1 MALKQIYHGS
11 KEYDLM
17 VQLRYE
23 IMRKPLGL
31 SFTEEELKS
40 EKDDI
45 LIGSF
50 EDDEI
55 LGCCLITKI
64 DNQSARLR
72 QMAVLKNRQGLGI
85 GESMM
90 QFAENI
96 ARDRGFRILTMHAR
110 ETAIGF
116 YERYGYKTCGDEFIE
131 VNIPHRIM
139 EKKLL

>member
-11 KEYDLM
+11 KEYDQM
-17 VQLRYE
+17 VKLRYE

-31 SFTEEELKS
+31 GFTDEELKK
-40 EKDDI
+40 EKEDV
-45 LIGSF
+45 LIGAF

-55 LGCCLITKI
+55 IGCCLLTKI
-64 DNQSARLR
+64 DSNCTRLR
-72 QMAVLKNRQGLGI
+72 QMAVQKNRQGLGI

-96 ARDRGFRILTMHAR
+96 ARDRGFRILMMHAR

-116 YERYGYKTCGDEFIE
+116 YERYGYKTKGDEFIE

>member
-11 KEYDLM
+11 KDYEKM

-23 IMRKPLGL
+23 VMRKPLGL
-31 SFTEEELKS
+31 GFTEEELSK
-40 EKDDI
+40 EKEDI
-45 LIGSF
+45 LIGAF

-55 LGCCLITKI
+55 IGCCLLTKI
-64 DNQSARLR
+64 DSNCTRLR
-72 QMAVLKNRQGLGI
+72 QMAVQKNHQGLGI

-96 ARDRGFRILTMHAR
+96 ARDRGFRQIMMHAR

-116 YERYGYKTCGDEFIE
+116 YERYGYKTKGEEFIE
-131 VNIPHRIM
+131 VNIPHRVM
-139 EKKLL
+139 EKKLV

>member
-1 MALKQIYHGS
+1 MALKQIYHGTP
-11 KEYDLM
+11 EYDQM

-31 SFTEEELKS
+31 GFTDNELKK

-45 LIGSF
+45 LIGAF

-55 LGCCLITKI
+55 LGCCLITKVN
-64 DNQSARLR
+64 NQCARLR
-72 QMAVLKNRQGLGI
+72 QMAVQKKRQGMGI

-96 ARDRGFRILTMHAR
+96 ARDRGFRILMMHAR

-116 YERYGYKTCGDEFIE
+116 YERYGYKTRGDEFIE
-131 VNIPHRIM
+131 VNIPHRVM
-139 EKKLL
+139 EKKLV

>member
-11 KEYDLM
+11 KEYDQM
-17 VQLRYE
+17 VKLRYE

-31 SFTEEELKS
+31 DFNEDELKK

-45 LIGSF
+45 LIGAF
-50 EDDEI
+50 EEEI
-55 LGCCLITKI
+55 IIGCCLLTKI
-64 DNQSARLR
+64 DSQCTRLR
-72 QMAVLKNRQGLGI
+72 QMAVQKSRQGMGI

-96 ARDRGFRILTMHAR
+96 ARDRGFRIITMHAR

-116 YERYGYKTCGDEFIE
+116 YERYGYKTKGDEFVEI
-131 VNIPHRIM
+131 NIPHRIM
-139 EKKLL
+139 EKKLM

>member
-11 KEYDLM
+11 KDYDQM
-17 VQLRYE
+17 VKLRYE

-31 SFTEEELKS
+31 NFSEDELKR

-45 LIGSF
+45 LIGAF

-55 LGCCLITKI
+55 LGCCLLTKI
-64 DNQSARLR
+64 DNQCAKLR
-72 QMAVLKNRQGLGI
+72 QMAVQKNRQGLGI

-96 ARDRGFRILTMHAR
+96 ARDRGFKIITMHAR
-110 ETAIGF
+110 ENAIGF
-116 YERYGYKTCGDEFIE
+116 YERYGYKTKGDEFIE
-131 VNIPHRIM
+131 INIPHRVM
-139 EKKLL
+139 EKVLV

>member
-11 KEYDLM
+11 KEYDQM
-17 VQLRYE
+17 VKLRYE

-31 SFTEEELKS
+31 DFNEDELKK

-45 LIGSF
+45 LIGAF
-50 EDDEI
+50 DEEMI
-55 LGCCLITKI
+55 IGCCLLTKI
-64 DNQSARLR
+64 DSQCTRLR
-72 QMAVLKNRQGLGI
+72 QMAVQKSRQGMGI

-96 ARDRGFRILTMHAR
+96 ARDRGFRIITMHAR

-116 YERYGYKTCGDEFIE
+116 YERYGYKTKGDEFVEI
-131 VNIPHRIM
+131 NIPHRIM
-139 EKKLL
+139 EKKLM

>member
-11 KEYDLM
+11 RDYDQM
-17 VQLRYE
+17 VKLRYE

-31 SFTEEELKS
+31 EFTEEELQK

-45 LIGSF
+45 LIGAF
-50 EDDEI
+50 EDDKI
-55 LGCCLITKI
+55 IGCCLLTKI
-64 DNQSARLR
+64 DAICTKMR
-72 QMAVLKNRQGLGI
+72 QMAVQKNRQGMGI

-96 ARDRGFRILTMHAR
+96 ARDRGFKSIMMHAR

-116 YERYGYKTCGDEFIE
+116 YERYGYKTRGDEFIE
-131 VNIPHRIM
+131 VNIPHRVM
-139 EKKLL
+139 EKKLV

>member
-11 KEYDLM
+11 KEYDQM
-17 VQLRYE
+17 VKLRYE

-31 SFTEEELKS
+31 DFNEDELKK

-45 LIGSF
+45 LIGAF
-50 EDDEI
+50 EEEMI
-55 LGCCLITKI
+55 IGCCLLTKI
-64 DNQSARLR
+64 DSQCTRLR
-72 QMAVLKNRQGLGI
+72 QMAVQKSRQGMGI

-96 ARDRGFRILTMHAR
+96 ARDRGFRIITMHAR

-116 YERYGYKTCGDEFIE
+116 YERYGYKTKGDEFVEI
-131 VNIPHRIM
+131 NIPHRIM
-139 EKKLL
+139 EKKLM

>member
-17 VQLRYE
+17 VKLRYE

-31 SFTEEELKS
+31 DFSVEELS
-40 EKDDI
+40 REKEDI
-45 LIGSF
+45 LIGAF
-50 EDDEI
+50 EEDMI
-55 LGCCLITKI
+55 IGCCIISRL
-64 DNQSARLR
+64 DNHCCRLR
-72 QMAVLKNRQGLGI
+72 QMAVQKNEQGKGI

-96 ARDRGFRILTMHAR
+96 ARDRGFKILMMHAR

-116 YERYGYKTCGDEFIE
+116 YEKYGYKVKGDEFIE
-131 VNIPHRIM
+131 VNIKHRIM

>member
-11 KEYDLM
+11 KDYEQM

-45 LIGSF
+45 LIGAF

-64 DNQSARLR
+64 DSQSARLR
-72 QMAVLKNRQGLGI
+72 QMAVQKNRQGLGI

>member
-1 MALKQIYHGS
+1 
-11 KEYDLM
+11 M
-17 VQLRYE
+17 VKLRYE

-31 SFTEEELKS
+31 NFTEEELNR

-45 LIGSF
+45 LIGAF

-55 LGCCLITKI
+55 LGCCLLTKV
-64 DNQSARLR
+64 DSQCAKLR
-72 QMAVLKNRQGLGI
+72 QMAVQKKRQGLGI

-96 ARDRGFRILTMHAR
+96 ARDRGFKMITMHAR

-116 YERYGYKTCGDEFIE
+116 YERYGYKTKGDEFIE
-131 VNIPHRIM
+131 INIPHRVM
-139 EKKLL
+139 EKALI

>member
-11 KEYDLM
+11 PEYEQM
-17 VQLRYE
+17 VKLRYE

-31 SFTEEELKS
+31 EFSEEELKR

-45 LIGSF
+45 LIGAF
-50 EDDEI
+50 DDDDI
-55 LGCCLITKI
+55 IGCCIISRL
-64 DNQSARLR
+64 DAHCCRLR
-72 QMAVLKNRQGLGI
+72 QMAVQKNKQGMGI

-96 ARDRGFRILTMHAR
+96 ARDRGFKILMMHAR

-116 YERYGYKTCGDEFIE
+116 YEKYGYKAKGDEFVE
-131 VNIPHRIM
+131 VNIKHRIM
-139 EKKLL
+139 EKKLV

>member
-11 KEYDLM
+11 KDYEKM

-23 IMRKPLGL
+23 VMRKPLGL
-31 SFTEEELKS
+31 GFTEEELSK

-45 LIGSF
+45 LIGAF

-55 LGCCLITKI
+55 IGCCLLTKI
-64 DNQSARLR
+64 DSNCTRLR
-72 QMAVLKNRQGLGI
+72 QMAVQKNHQGLGI

-96 ARDRGFRILTMHAR
+96 ARDRGFRQIMMHAR

-116 YERYGYKTCGDEFIE
+116 YERYGYKTKGEEFIE
-131 VNIPHRIM
+131 VNIPHRVM
-139 EKKLL
+139 EKQL

>member
-11 KEYDLM
+11 SDYDQM
-17 VQLRYE
+17 VKLRYE

-31 SFTEEELKS
+31 DFSEDELKK
-40 EKDDI
+40 EKDDV
-45 LIGSF
+45 LIGAF
-50 EDDEI
+50 EDDRI
-55 LGCCLITKI
+55 IGCCLLTKI
-64 DNQSARLR
+64 DNQCTRLR
-72 QMAVLKNRQGLGI
+72 QMAVQKNRQGMGI

-96 ARDRGFRILTMHAR
+96 ARDKGFKTMTMHAR

-116 YERYGYKTCGDEFIE
+116 YERYGYKTKGDEFIE
-131 VNIPHRIM
+131 VNIPHRVM

>member
-11 KEYDLM
+11 KDYEKM
-17 VQLRYE
+17 VKLRYE

-31 SFTEEELKS
+31 SFTEEELQK

-45 LIGSF
+45 LIGAF
-50 EDDEI
+50 EDENI
-55 LGCCLITKI
+55 IGCCLLTKI
-64 DNQSARLR
+64 DQNCARLR
-72 QMAVLKNRQGLGI
+72 QMAVQKNRQGMGI

-96 ARDRGFRILTMHAR
+96 ARDRGFRMIMMHAR

-116 YERYGYKTCGDEFIE
+116 YERYGYKTKGDEFIE
-131 VNIPHRIM
+131 VNIPHRVM
-139 EKKLL
+139 EKKLV

>member
-11 KEYDLM
+11 KEYDQM
-17 VQLRYE
+17 VKLRYE

-31 SFTEEELKS
+31 NFDEEELKR

-45 LIGSF
+45 LIGAF
-50 EDDEI
+50 EEEVI
-55 LGCCLITKI
+55 IGCCLLTKI
-64 DNQSARLR
+64 DSHCTRLR
-72 QMAVLKNRQGLGI
+72 QMAVQKSRQGMGI

-96 ARDRGFRILTMHAR
+96 ARDRGFRIITMHAR

-116 YERYGYKTCGDEFIE
+116 YERYGYKTRGDEFVEI
-131 VNIPHRIM
+131 NIPHRIM

>member
-11 KEYDLM
+11 KDYDQM
-17 VQLRYE
+17 VKLRYE
-23 IMRKPLGL
+23 LMRKPLGL
-31 SFTEEELKS
+31 DFTEDELKR

-45 LIGSF
+45 LIGAF

-55 LGCCLITKI
+55 LGCCLLTKV
-64 DNQSARLR
+64 DSQCAKLR
-72 QMAVLKNRQGLGI
+72 QMAVQKKRQGLGI

-96 ARDRGFRILTMHAR
+96 ARDRGFKTITMHAR

-116 YERYGYKTCGDEFIE
+116 YERYGYKTKGDEFIE
-131 VNIPHRIM
+131 INIPHRIM
-139 EKKLL
+139 EKKLV